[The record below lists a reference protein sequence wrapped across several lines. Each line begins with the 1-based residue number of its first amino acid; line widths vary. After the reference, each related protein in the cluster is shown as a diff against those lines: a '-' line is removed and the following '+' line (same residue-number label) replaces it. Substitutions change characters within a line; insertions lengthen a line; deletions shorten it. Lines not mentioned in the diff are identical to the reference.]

1 MKLGEL
7 EKYKNK
13 QIAILGF
20 WKEGKSTLNFLK
32 DFWMQNITILDSN
45 IDIVKEKN
53 HKYILWGG
61 YLADLWKYDLIFKSP
76 WISPYNKQLSKFKSK

>member
-32 DFWMQNITILDSN
+32 DFWMQKITILDSN
-45 IDIVKEKN
+45 TDIVKEKN
-53 HKYILWGG
+53 HK
-61 YLADLWKYDLIFKSP
+61 
-76 WISPYNKQLSKFKSK
+76 